1 MDNKA
6 IGLQALYT
14 TFDCAEDQTELHE
27 KCTFIKLLHYV
38 CSIWIFIPLMHN
50 AARFLKCVW
59 PFWDLMYQRVKGFIE
74 NVSVYRQYLPDYNE
88 IL

>member
-1 MDNKA
+1 MLSDNNIADNLLAELDNMDNKA

-50 AARFLKCVW
+50 AARFLKCV
-59 PFWDLMYQRVKGFIE
+59 
-74 NVSVYRQYLPDYNE
+74 
-88 IL
+88 